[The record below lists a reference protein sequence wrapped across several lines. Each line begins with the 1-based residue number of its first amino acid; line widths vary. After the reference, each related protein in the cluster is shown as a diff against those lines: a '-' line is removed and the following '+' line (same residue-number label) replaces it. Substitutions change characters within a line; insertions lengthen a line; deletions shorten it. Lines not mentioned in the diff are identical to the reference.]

1 MISRIIPTLLLKG
14 SGFYKTTKFA
24 NPIYLGDPLNILKI
38 FNEKE
43 VDEIAVLDIA
53 ATPENRGPDFDFL
66 QDLASECFMP
76 LAYGG
81 GIGDLNQI
89 RRLFQI
95 GYEKV
100 VLNSHALERP
110 SLIKEAAAAFG
121 SQSIVVCIDVK
132 KGLFG
137 GEHVVSRSAR
147 KDHKLRPEEWARQ
160 AEELGAGEL
169 IVNAVH
175 RDGTMSGYELELIE
189 RVASAVSVPVI
200 ASGGARNV
208 HDFTAAVRQGRA
220 SACAAGAMFVFQG
233 PHRAVLINVPSQHEI
248 RAALNQ
254 PASA

>member
-1 MISRIIPTLLLKG
+1 MINRVIPTLLLKG

-24 NPIYLGDPLNILKI
+24 NPVYLGDPLNILKI

-43 VDEIAVLDIA
+43 VDEIVVLDIT
-53 ATPENRGPDFDFL
+53 ATPENRGPDFAFL

-81 GIGDLNQI
+81 GISDVAQI

-95 GYEKV
+95 GYEKI

-110 SLIKEAAAAFG
+110 EMITEASKAFG

-137 GEHVVSRSAR
+137 GDHVVSRSAR
-147 KDHKLRPEEWARQ
+147 KEHKLRPEQWAKQ
-160 AEELGAGEL
+160 AEALGAGEI
-169 IVNAVH
+169 IVNSVN
-175 RDGTMSGYELELIE
+175 RDGTMTGYDLELIE

-208 HDFTAAVRQGRA
+208 GDFTAAVRQSHA

-233 PHRAVLINVPSQHEI
+233 PHRAVLINVPSPREI
-248 RAALNQ
+248 RAALVQ